1 MGRRGGFAGLAVA
14 LLALAGCGDKASP
27 VASAPTSV
35 APRATPAAPRTTPPP
50 APGTST
56 TPPGASPA
64 PSARPPFVPRGV
76 PLESAGQPADPAD
89 LAVAKGWLSALAH
102 GRIAAAAAAFAD
114 GAVVINA
121 TPPLTL
127 SNRRERIVFNLSF
140 PCGAE
145 VVDASSV
152 KGYLLVTY
160 RLTDRVGSKCDGAG
174 GTAFGAIRVKGG
186 KMTEWYRLPDPP
198 QAPDAGA
205 GPVV

>member
-1 MGRRGGFAGLAVA
+1 MLAVV
-14 LLALAGCGDKASP
+14 LLALAGCGDKSSP
-27 VASAPTSV
+27 SASAPARDTTT
-35 APRATPAAPRTTPPP
+35 TPTTPTTPRTTPTTPGGTATTPP
-50 APGTST
+50 ST
-56 TPPGASPA
+56 TPA
-64 PSARPPFVPRGV
+64 PNRPPFVPPGV
-76 PLESAGQPADPAD
+76 PLEANGEAADPGD
-89 LAVAKGWLSALAH
+89 LAVVKHWLSALAH
-102 GRIAAAAAAFAD
+102 GRLATATEAFAD

-127 SNRRERIVFNLSF
+127 HNRRERRIWNESF

-145 VVDASSV
+145 VVTASSV

-160 RLTDRVGSKCDGAG
+160 RLTDRVGSKCDGPG
-174 GTAFGAIRVKGG
+174 GTAFGAVKVEDK